1 MAPGMGEIAVEL
13 GIARRE
19 LPVNPIIS
27 SCRVISLTEK
37 ICPDCKKIAIFFAPL
52 ATIL

>member
-1 MAPGMGEIAVEL
+1 MAPGMSEIAVEL

-19 LPVNPIIS
+19 LPVNPISS

-37 ICPDCKKIAIFFAPL
+37 ICRDRKNIDLFFAPL